1 MAEFFLAPFQFDF
14 MRHALAASLLVGGL
28 CGVVGVFVVLRG
40 MAYFGDALAHA
51 MLPGLAIGYVLH
63 GAAAAALFWWGL
75 GAAVLSA
82 LVIGWISRRGGLRE
96 DSAIGIVLAGMLAL
110 GVALVSRGPRYAI
123 DLAHFLF
130 GNVLGIS
137 AQELLFTG
145 AFCLAVAVALTLFH
159 KELVLVAFDE
169 TLARTLR
176 LPAGA
181 LYFLMLILIAVTIG
195 VSIQTVG
202 LGLML
207 ALLVAPAATALQLSR
222 RLTRVIAL
230 AGAIG
235 GGSGYLGLCLSYRW
249 EIPSGAA
256 IVLVNVALFVLAL
269 VLGRARP
276 AVGSG

>member
-1 MAEFFLAPFQFDF
+1 MADFFLTPFQFDF
-14 MRHALAASLLVGGL
+14 MRNALWASLLVGGV

-51 MLPGLAIGYVLH
+51 MLPGLAIGYLVH

-75 GAAVLSA
+75 GAAVFSA
-82 LVIGWISRRGGLRE
+82 LLIGWISRRGNLRE

-110 GVALVSRGPRYAI
+110 GVAMVSRGPRYAI
-123 DLAHFLF
+123 DLSHFLF

-137 AQELLFTG
+137 GQEVVFTAVFSLGVLLVIG
-145 AFCLAVAVALTLFH
+145 LLY

-181 LYFLMLILIAVTIG
+181 LYFLILVLVAVTIG

-207 ALLVAPAATALQLSR
+207 ALLVAPAASALQLSR
-222 RLTRVIAL
+222 RLGRVIAL
-230 AGAIG
+230 SAGIG
-235 GGSGYLGLCLSYRW
+235 AGSGYLGLCLSYRW

-256 IVLVNVALFVLAL
+256 IVMVNVVVFILAM
-269 VLGRARP
+269 VSRRARS
-276 AVGSG
+276 AA